1 MKILEEEIDLREE
14 TRELQQTK
22 AAIKFKDYSQLAVK
36 LARTQ
41 RGLAVRTQDVVT
53 KIAELPKG
61 VSRFAKELRLLTA
74 VVEVM
79 DEAHSILARPETGPE
94 AIAAETEAIELLL
107 QSRRIQPKGGGGG
120 GNSPGGGGTG
130 TTDKTALALMGRGID
145 ADAEIEARQISQS
158 TGSAGVAFPSEF
170 RDGLDKYFNRLENRR
185 K

>member
-14 TRELQQTK
+14 TRELQQAK
-22 AAIKFKDYSQLAVK
+22 AAIETSVFGDRAAK

-41 RGLAVRTQDVVT
+41 RELAKRTQAVVA

-61 VSRFAKELRLLTA
+61 TARFAKELRLISR

-94 AIAAETEAIELLL
+94 AIAAETEVIELLL
-107 QSRRIQPKGGGGG
+107 QSRRIQPGSGGGG

-130 TTDKTALALMGRGID
+130 TTEKTALALMGRGVD
-145 ADAEIEARQISQS
+145 ADADIEARPVSQS
-158 TGSAGVAFPSEF
+158 TGTTSAAFPSEY
-170 RDGLDKYFNRLENRR
+170 RDGLDKYFNGLENRR
-185 K
+185 R